1 MEEEGKRAK
10 GGENKK
16 IKKIKKIKG
25 NKRKYIFKYMT
36 YTQSEGRA
44 SHTRSRTCRRDA

>member
-10 GGENKK
+10 GGGKK
-16 IKKIKKIKG
+16 RK
-25 NKRKYIFKYMT
+25 KRKYIFKYMT